1 MYSHE
6 EDIDSAIDIF
16 KQAIGHYQSEQVG
29 VVEVDKTAWSLCLHG
44 LESPGCDRRC
54 LSILFL
60 GFFVFLICGCKHH
73 IPVLRNLIFV
83 TWRSK

>member
-29 VVEVDKTAWSLCLHG
+29 AA
-44 LESPGCDRRC
+44 ESQPWLVSC
-54 LSILFL
+54 
-60 GFFVFLICGCKHH
+60 FVFL
-73 IPVLRNLIFV
+73 FFFF
-83 TWRSK
+83 SFYM